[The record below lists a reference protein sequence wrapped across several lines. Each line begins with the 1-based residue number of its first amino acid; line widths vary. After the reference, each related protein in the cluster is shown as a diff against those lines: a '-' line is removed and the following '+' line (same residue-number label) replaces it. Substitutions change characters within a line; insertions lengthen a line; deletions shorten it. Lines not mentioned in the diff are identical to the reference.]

1 MEDWGD
7 RIGEVLNAEGVVRT
21 GEGSKKTGE
30 LDKEED
36 LDEES
41 SLEDLSEENLS
52 QGDLLERM
60 LLGRMEGLSEEN
72 LSQGD
77 LLERMLLGRISPSKG
92 LHARVRKLE
101 EPALCWQARKRKEP
115 ELLFGGFLSESWG
128 MGARAGGVGGVG

>member
-36 LDEES
+36 LYEES
-41 SLEDLSEENLS
+41 SLED
-52 QGDLLERM
+52 
-60 LLGRMEGLSEEN
+60 LSEEN

-101 EPALCWQARKRKEP
+101 ELALCWQARKRKEP